1 MIKRESEDFKDY
13 NVDEE
18 TLSDPD
24 SEIEGYM
31 CTQKEIEAR
40 TILWE
45 EINKDYLIEQQLK
58 AGNPKKERPVKE
70 KKVKQAPAS
79 FTDTIQNSKKGD

>member
-1 MIKRESEDFKDY
+1 MNEEEPASEIVEESKEEIQIVEYMIKWESEDFKDY

-31 CTQKEIEAR
+31 CTEKEIQAR

-45 EINKDYLIEQQLK
+45 EINKDYL
-58 AGNPKKERPVKE
+58 
-70 KKVKQAPAS
+70 
-79 FTDTIQNSKKGD
+79 